1 MPVKIE
7 VFCDL
12 LKEIFFVKETEETI
26 LMKKREIKV
35 LDESNLRWSMDQKGD
50 ALKFIDEL

>member
-1 MPVKIE
+1 MELDK
-7 VFCDL
+7 FCDL

-35 LDESNLRWSMDQKGD
+35 LDESNLRWSMDQKQD
-50 ALKFIDEL
+50 ALKFIDQL